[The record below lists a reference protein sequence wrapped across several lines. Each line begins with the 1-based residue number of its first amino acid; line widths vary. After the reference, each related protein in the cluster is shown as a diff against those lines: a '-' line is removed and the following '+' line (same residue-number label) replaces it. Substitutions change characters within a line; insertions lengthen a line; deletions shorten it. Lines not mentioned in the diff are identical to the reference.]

1 MDVKDVR
8 VSFMHKDCLK
18 YQITADGNSNILKS
32 TWSQLI
38 G

>member
-18 YQITADGNSNILKS
+18 YQMTCR
-32 TWSQLI
+32 W
-38 G
+38 

>member
-18 YQITADGNSNILKS
+18 YQITCR
-32 TWSQLI
+32 W
-38 G
+38 